1 MAPGDIDRPQL
12 APDGQMEQ
20 HTRAAGAG
28 DDQAPQLGGGDP
40 LDLLAG
46 SPDLAATDVLAVA
59 AELVAAPRRERGR
72 PAGALNRKNADMI
85 AYLQALGHRDP
96 WVTLSLIQSA
106 DTMELAG
113 MLGSPL
119 LNENGRA
126 IERDGK
132 IVMNPADPLK
142 VLEIQ
147 RKAAEGLMNYHHS
160 KKPQQLDLLP
170 PGDKRPLMVI
180 GEMNVAIIGD
190 SGFMSAGEPPRK
202 VNEIN
207 GEAVR
212 EQADVSH
219 DKAK

>member
-1 MAPGDIDRPQL
+1 MLPGDNDRPQL
-12 APDGQMEQ
+12 APDGQLEQ

-28 DDQAPQLGGGDP
+28 DDQAPELGGGDP
-40 LDLLAG
+40 VDLLAG

-72 PAGALNRKNADMI
+72 PPGAGNRKNGDMI

-106 DTMELAG
+106 DFKQLCKMVGATSSKA
-113 MLGSPL
+113 
-119 LNENGRA
+119 
-126 IERDGK
+126 
-132 IVMNPADPLK
+132 K
-142 VLEIQ
+142 VQVLQIQ
-147 RKAAEGLMNYHHS
+147 SKAADSLMNYHHS
-160 KKPQQLDLLP
+160 KRPQQLDLLP

-180 GEMNVAIIGD
+180 GEMNVSIVGE

-202 VNEIN
+202 VKEIN

-212 EQADVSH
+212 ETGDVSH